1 MHKHAIVKT
10 RNRGGCMKINKSGF
24 LVFILSLIFIFNSG
38 FLVVGH
44 RGNPSKYPEET
55 IQSDNSAFNDGADYV
70 ELDLHVSKDNVL
82 VVSHDRDLARVI
94 GSSVIVSQNNFSYLH
109 SLRQPNG
116 EPIISL
122 DQLFEYYKDKP
133 NTKFLLETKK
143 TKHNNP
149 KNMED
154 LLANSIKK
162 YNMQNRVMIHSF
174 SADSLKTMSKL
185 LPDVPRIFIVG
196 SLKRINFEVLSYVNG
211 INISSDLITQN
222 PLLIKQLH
230 ALHQKVFVWAE
241 MTESPKLWN
250 WLINND
256 IDGVVTNF
264 PATGYKYKLAKAGT
278 KKYSVDKDGYYYG
291 RMPTTAMENPYLQI
305 STKTNIKFL
314 EKVHVS
320 NAVISQGKTFYQ
332 IGNKAFVP
340 ADLISFDLQPEW
352 LMPYWNLKIISKYPA
367 IATYSEPQNNAT
379 KTGYLNA
386 NKKYQ
391 ILGVNGGSQPSWIY
405 TSDGWVKAKDILYY
419 GLFNQNSI
427 AFKQYAALKPSSK
440 ATNIVLPYT
449 NFANKNQKINFWKH
463 YKSVNAVIFN

>member
-1 MHKHAIVKT
+1 
-10 RNRGGCMKINKSGF
+10 MKINKSGF
-24 LVFILSLIFIFNSG
+24 LVLLLSLIFIFNSG

-55 IQSDNSAFNDGADYV
+55 IQSDNSAFSDGADYV

-82 VVSHDRDLARVI
+82 VVSHDRDLSRVV

-109 SLRQPNG
+109 SLKQSNG

-122 DQLFEYYKDKP
+122 DELFEYYKDKP

-149 KNMED
+149 KNMEE

-174 SADSLKTMSKL
+174 SAESLKTMSTL

-211 INISSDLITQN
+211 INISSDLVTQN

-230 ALHQKVFVWAE
+230 ALNQKVFVWAE
-241 MTESPKLWN
+241 MNESPKLWN

-264 PATGYKYKLAKAGT
+264 PATGYKYKLAKLGT
-278 KKYSVDKDGYYYG
+278 KKYTINKDGYYFG
-291 RMPTTAMENPYLQI
+291 RMPTAATENPYLQVT
-305 STKTNIKFL
+305 TKTNVKFL

-320 NAVISQGKTFYQ
+320 QAVISQGQTFYQ
-332 IGNKAFVP
+332 IGQKTFIP
-340 ADLISFDLQPEW
+340 ADFISFDLQPQW
-352 LMPYWNLKIISKYPA
+352 VMPYWNLKIITRYGATP
-367 IATYSEPQNNAT
+367 TYSQPQGNSS
-379 KTGYLNA
+379 KVGYLA
-386 NKKYQ
+386 SNKKYQ
-391 ILGVNGGSQPSWIY
+391 ILGVNGGSQPYWIY
-405 TSDGWVKAKDILYY
+405 TSQGWVKAKDVLYY
-419 GLFNQNSI
+419 GLFNKNSI
-427 AFKQYAALKPSSK
+427 AFKQYQNLQNSNK
-440 ATNIVLPYT
+440 AVNIVLPYT
-449 NFANKNQKINFWKH
+449 NFYQNHQNLNFWKT
-463 YKSVNAVIFN
+463 YKAVNAVIFN

>member
-1 MHKHAIVKT
+1 
-10 RNRGGCMKINKSGF
+10 MKIKKCGF
-24 LVFILSLIFIFNSG
+24 LVFILSFIFVFNSG

-55 IQSDNSAFNDGADYV
+55 IQSDNSAFADGADYV

-82 VVSHDRDLARVI
+82 VVSHDRDLSRVV
-94 GSSVIVSQNNFSYLH
+94 GSSVIVSQNNFAYLH
-109 SLRQPNG
+109 SLKQANG
-116 EPIISL
+116 EAIISL
-122 DQLFEYYKDKP
+122 DQLFEYYQNKP

-149 KNMED
+149 KNMEQLIAD
-154 LLANSIKK
+154 SIKK
-162 YNMQNRVMIHSF
+162 YHMQDRVMIHSF

-185 LPDVPRIFIVG
+185 LPNVPRIFIVG

-211 INISSDLITQN
+211 INISSDLIIQN

-230 ALHQKVFVWAE
+230 ALNQKVFVWAE

-264 PATGYKYKLAKAGT
+264 PATGYKYKLAKLGT
-278 KKYSVDKDGYYYG
+278 KKYTIDKDGYYYG
-291 RMPTTAMENPYLQI
+291 RIPTSASENPYLHVN
-305 STKTNIKFL
+305 TKTSLKFL

-352 LMPYWNLKIISKYPA
+352 VMPYWNLKIISKDQKV
-367 IATYSEPQNNAT
+367 ATYSEPQNGAPKINH
-379 KTGYLNA
+379 LNP
-386 NKKYQ
+386 NKKYE
-391 ILGVNGGSQPSWIY
+391 ILGVNGGSQPYWIY
-405 TSDGWVKAKDILYY
+405 TKKGWVKAKDILYY
-419 GLFNQNSI
+419 GLFNKDSI
-427 AFKQYAALKPSSK
+427 AFKQ
-440 ATNIVLPYT
+440 
-449 NFANKNQKINFWKH
+449 
-463 YKSVNAVIFN
+463 